1 MAPGTHVVATA
12 GHVDHGKSTLVR
24 ALTGMEPD
32 RLAEER
38 RRGLTIELGYAWTT
52 LPSGERVA
60 FVDVPG
66 HERFL
71 GTMLAGVGPVP
82 AVMFV
87 VAADEG
93 WMPQSQEHLVALR
106 TLGVRHGLLAVTRAD
121 LADPAPALED
131 ARARLAEAGLGEVEA
146 LAVSGRTG
154 EGLDGLRAALDRLVA
169 ALPAPDPQA
178 PVRLWIDR
186 AFSVRG
192 SGTVVTGTLPAGR
205 VATGD
210 ELELDG
216 EPVRVRA
223 LESLKEHVE
232 SVTGVARVA
241 LNLRGRIAPQRGH
254 ALVTPGAWTATSLAD
269 VRVTMA
275 EGARGPLPARLTAHI
290 GSAAVPCEVRPLG
303 AEAES
308 AESAES
314 VAARLRLARPLPLHV
329 GDALLLRDPG
339 RGQGELRVLA
349 RATVLDVR
357 PPELRRRG
365 AARERA
371 KALADAS
378 ADAASLLRTHLLLR
392 DGELL
397 AMGCPPTG
405 RPVAAGWHADPDH
418 WAELSARLPEVVRR
432 YAADHPLEPG
442 MPVEAARHE
451 LGLPDRRLVTALVRP
466 PLTVADG
473 RITTA
478 GRVVTGTAGL
488 PAPVARAVRALLDDL
503 ATAPFQAP
511 DAGRLAELGLGPREL
526 AAAVRAGALLR
537 VAEGIVLAPGADAGA
552 AALLA
557 RLPQPFTVSQARSVL
572 GTSRRVAVPLLEHLD
587 RKGLTERVDEVHR
600 RCRATGRSE

>member
-1 MAPGTHVVATA
+1 MASGTHVVATA

-52 LPSGERVA
+52 LPSGDRVA

-121 LADPAPALED
+121 LADPAPALDD
-131 ARARLAEAGLGEVEA
+131 ARARLVEAGLVEAGLGEVEA

-205 VATGD
+205 VETGD

-303 AEAES
+303 GEAEGG
-308 AESAES
+308 
-314 VAARLRLARPLPLHV
+314 AARLRLARPLPLHL

-397 AMGCPPTG
+397 VMGCPPGG

-488 PAPVARAVRALLDDL
+488 PAPVAQAVRALLDDL
-503 ATAPFQAP
+503 AEAPFQAP
-511 DAGRLAELGLGPREL
+511 DAGRLAALGLGPREL

-537 VAEGIVLAPGADAGA
+537 VAEGVVLAPGADAGA

-557 RLPQPFTVSQARSVL
+557 RLPQPFTVSQARSAL

-600 RCRATGRSE
+600 RCRPTG